1 MATTMRSVQPP
12 IQNASLAHMLGH
24 RLPPH
29 RLMPEVKPAMRPVQ
43 RKTRHYLPA
52 VWMRAGTSKGLF
64 IHRHDLPPRQ
74 EEWGPVLLSAM
85 GSQDS
90 DPLQL
95 NGVGGATSTTSKISV
110 VAPSQRPDAHVDYTF
125 VQVSVGSSKI
135 DMTGNCGNMA
145 AGVGPF
151 AVDEGLV
158 KIEQGQRQVDVR
170 IFNTNT
176 QRMLVETIEV
186 DEHGRCVEDG
196 DFGIP
201 GVLSTGS
208 CIKMSFEDPEGA
220 MTGRLL
226 PSGSPTDTVEV
237 RTETLA
243 GPTRVRVSAIDA
255 ANPFVF
261 VDRSDIPRSLEE
273 LGPAHPDY
281 LSFVEEVRRQGAVL
295 MGLAQTTEQAA
306 KIRGTPKVAVV
317 SLPSTPGT
325 SGMPVVADVE
335 VQSFSMGKPHSSL
348 QMTGAVP
355 LAAAA
360 CIKGTIIQ
368 DIVAQT
374 KALRDAASSSKSE
387 AEPGESFRTLTIQ
400 HPKGLMPV
408 EVHMGNESKIS
419 KVVLSRTARRLFCG
433 EVAYLA

>member
-1 MATTMRSVQPP
+1 
-12 IQNASLAHMLGH
+12 
-24 RLPPH
+24 
-29 RLMPEVKPAMRPVQ
+29 
-43 RKTRHYLPA
+43 
-52 VWMRAGTSKGLF
+52 
-64 IHRHDLPPRQ
+64 
-74 EEWGPVLLSAM
+74 
-85 GSQDS
+85 
-90 DPLQL
+90 
-95 NGVGGATSTTSKISV
+95 
-110 VAPSQRPDAHVDYTF
+110 QRPDAHVDYTF

>member
-1 MATTMRSVQPP
+1 ML
-12 IQNASLAHMLGH
+12 ASTKVEH
-24 RLPPH
+24 
-29 RLMPEVKPAMRPVQ
+29 
-43 RKTRHYLPA
+43 
-52 VWMRAGTSKGLF
+52 
-64 IHRHDLPPRQ
+64 
-74 EEWGPVLLSAM
+74 
-85 GSQDS
+85 
-90 DPLQL
+90 
-95 NGVGGATSTTSKISV
+95 
-110 VAPSQRPDAHVDYTF
+110 
-125 VQVSVGSSKI
+125 
-135 DMTGNCGNMA
+135 
-145 AGVGPF
+145 
-151 AVDEGLV
+151 
-158 KIEQGQRQVDVR
+158 GQRQVDVR

-176 QRMLVETIEV
+176 QRTLVETIEV

-208 CIKMSFEDPEGA
+208 CIRMSFEDPGGA

-237 RTETLA
+237 RTETLP
-243 GPTRVRVSAIDA
+243 GPIQVRVSTVDA

-261 VDRSDIPRSLEE
+261 VDRSDIPRSSEE
-273 LGPAHPDY
+273 LGQAHPNY
-281 LSFVEEVRRQGAVL
+281 LSFMEEVRRQGAVL
-295 MGLAQTTEQAA
+295 MGLAQSAEQAA
-306 KIRGTPKVAVV
+306 KIRGTPKIAVV

-360 CIKGTIIQ
+360 CIEVTIVEN
-368 DIVAQT
+368 IVAQT
-374 KALRDAASSSKSE
+374 KALRSAASSSVSGSE
-387 AEPGESFRTLTIQ
+387 AREPFRTLTIQ

-408 EVHMGNESKIS
+408 EVHMNNGSKIS